1 MVVVSLNLHILGQI
15 LYASPG
21 FHWLLNSG
29 RRLNAGLGKS
39 LTKSKPG
46 VLIFMTNDRISFIYI
61 SFSGTFLG

>member
-29 RRLNAGLGKS
+29 RRLNAGFQNFICKMFVRKGYKYKYY
-39 LTKSKPG
+39 LTLVSRG
-46 VLIFMTNDRISFIYI
+46 
-61 SFSGTFLG
+61 